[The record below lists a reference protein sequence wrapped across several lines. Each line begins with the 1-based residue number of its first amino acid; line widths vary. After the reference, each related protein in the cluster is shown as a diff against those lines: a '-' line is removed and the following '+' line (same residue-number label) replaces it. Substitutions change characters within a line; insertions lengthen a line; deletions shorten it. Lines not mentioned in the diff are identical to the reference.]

1 MCTKRFLTRR
11 DVEMR
16 LLKQRIEGGGRRR
29 LKREKKNRKR
39 GKGEGRE
46 RDRTKKNNGVNR
58 QRGTERERE
67 GGGGGSGWK
76 HRNGGCVARIVA
88 SFCRERTE
96 HDTL

>member
-16 LLKQRIEGGGRRR
+16 LLKQRIGGGGRRR
-29 LKREKKNRKR
+29 LKREKKIENEER
-39 GKGEGRE
+39 GRGE